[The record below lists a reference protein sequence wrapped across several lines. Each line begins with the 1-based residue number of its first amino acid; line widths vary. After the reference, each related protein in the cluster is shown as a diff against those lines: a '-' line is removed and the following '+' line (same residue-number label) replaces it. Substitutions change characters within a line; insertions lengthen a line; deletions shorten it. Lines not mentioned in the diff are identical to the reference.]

1 MKNDIQF
8 ARIETTMI
16 MMPIHAN
23 NQGAIHGG
31 ELMKLMDEVA
41 GIVGLK
47 HSKGSVVTARVDEL
61 VFHKPVHIGDIVTC
75 TGQLTYVGTTSMQVM
90 VTIIVNDWRDYS
102 KAETALTSFFTI
114 VHIKDGKPAKVPEL
128 IITTEQE
135 ATLYKLGEK
144 KHMEIKSKFSR
155 NSSN

>member
-1 MKNDIQF
+1 MKNDISF
-8 ARIETTMI
+8 AHIETTMI

-41 GIVGLK
+41 GIVGTK

-61 VFHKPVHIGDIVTC
+61 VFHKPVHISDIVTC

-90 VTIIVNDWRDYS
+90 VTIVVNGWRDYS
-102 KAETALTSFFTI
+102 KTETALTAFFTI
-114 VHIKDGKPAKVPEL
+114 VHIKDEKPAKVPEL
-128 IITTEQE
+128 VIITEQD
-135 ATLYKLGEK
+135 AKLYKLGEK
-144 KHMEIKSKFSR
+144 KHMEIKSKFSQ
-155 NSSN
+155 NSSK